1 VTSELRSPDPLR
13 RSPLELEPRNLYL
26 GDWRG
31 MMPKSHKKPN
41 ATVLSALDMVE
52 RAGLLIITI
61 ATIVAIGQEIWQM
74 LLVQKVLLED
84 ILLLFIFLEILT
96 MVGLY
101 FKSGKLPLRYP
112 IYIAMVAI
120 ARYIIIG
127 MKQIDGWTVLAFA
140 GAILVLALAVVV
152 IRYGHVR
159 LPYGDD

>member
-1 VTSELRSPDPLR
+1 
-13 RSPLELEPRNLYL
+13 
-26 GDWRG
+26 
-31 MMPKSHKKPN
+31 MPMPHKRPN
-41 ATVLSALDMVE
+41 PTVLRTLDIIE
-52 RAGLLIITI
+52 WAGLLVITA
-61 ATIVAIGQEIWQM
+61 ATIVAIGQEIRQM
-74 LLVQKVLLED
+74 LVAQKVLLED

-127 MKQIDGWTVLAFA
+127 MKQIDGWTILAFA
-140 GAILVLALAVVV
+140 GAILVLALAVVA

-159 LPYGDD
+159 LPYGDE

>member
-1 VTSELRSPDPLR
+1 
-13 RSPLELEPRNLYL
+13 
-26 GDWRG
+26 
-31 MMPKSHKKPN
+31 MPIPHRKPN
-41 ATVLSALDMVE
+41 PTVLQALSFIE
-52 RAGLLIITI
+52 WIGLLVITI
-61 ATIVAIGQEIWQM
+61 TTIVAIGQEIQQM
-74 LLVQKVLLED
+74 LAVKKVLLED

-127 MKQIDGWTVLAFA
+127 MKQIDGWTILALA
-140 GAILVLALAVVV
+140 GAILVLALAVVA

>member
-1 VTSELRSPDPLR
+1 
-13 RSPLELEPRNLYL
+13 
-26 GDWRG
+26 
-31 MMPKSHKKPN
+31 MPIPHRKPN
-41 ATVLSALDMVE
+41 PTVLQALSFIE
-52 RAGLLIITI
+52 WIGLLVITI
-61 ATIVAIGQEIWQM
+61 TTIVAIGQEIQQM
-74 LLVQKVLLED
+74 LAVKKVLLED

-127 MKQIDGWTVLAFA
+127 MKQIDGWTILALA
-140 GAILVLALAVVV
+140 GAILVLALAVVA

-159 LPYGDD
+159 LPYTDD

>member
-1 VTSELRSPDPLR
+1 MPSRS
-13 RSPLELEPRNLYL
+13 
-26 GDWRG
+26 
-31 MMPKSHKKPN
+31 KKPN
-41 ATVLSALDMVE
+41 PNVLRALDMVE
-52 RAGLLIITI
+52 WVGLLVISV
-61 ATIVAIGQEIWQM
+61 ATVVAIGQEIWQM
-74 LLVQKVLLED
+74 LLARQVLLQD

-127 MKQIDGWTVLAFA
+127 MKQLDGWTILAFA
-140 GAILVLALAVVV
+140 AAILVLALAVVA

>member
-1 VTSELRSPDPLR
+1 MPSTS
-13 RSPLELEPRNLYL
+13 
-26 GDWRG
+26 
-31 MMPKSHKKPN
+31 KKPN
-41 ATVLSALDMVE
+41 PNVLRALDMVE
-52 RAGLLIITI
+52 WAGLLVISV
-61 ATIVAIGQEIWQM
+61 ATVVAIGQEIWLM
-74 LLVQKVLLED
+74 LVARQVQLQD

-127 MKQIDGWTVLAFA
+127 MKQLDGWTILAFA
-140 GAILVLALAVVV
+140 AAILVLALAVVA

>member
-1 VTSELRSPDPLR
+1 MPTPTSKSNPMVLR
-13 RSPLELEPRNLYL
+13 
-26 GDWRG
+26 
-31 MMPKSHKKPN
+31 
-41 ATVLSALDMVE
+41 ALDIVE
-52 RAGLLIITI
+52 WAGLLLISM
-61 ATIVAIGQEIWQM
+61 ATVVAIGQEAWQM
-74 LLVQKVLLED
+74 LVARNVLLQD

-127 MKQIDGWTVLAFA
+127 MKQLDGWTILAFA
-140 GAILVLALAVVV
+140 GAILVLALAVVA

>member
-1 VTSELRSPDPLR
+1 
-13 RSPLELEPRNLYL
+13 
-26 GDWRG
+26 
-31 MMPKSHKKPN
+31 MPIPHRKPN
-41 ATVLSALDMVE
+41 PTVLQALSFIE
-52 RAGLLIITI
+52 WIGLLIITI
-61 ATIVAIGQEIWQM
+61 TTIVAIGQEIQQM
-74 LLVQKVLLED
+74 LAVKKVLLED

-127 MKQIDGWTVLAFA
+127 MKQIDGWTILALA
-140 GAILVLALAVVV
+140 GAILVLALAVVA

-159 LPYGDD
+159 LPYSDD

>member
-1 VTSELRSPDPLR
+1 MPTTS
-13 RSPLELEPRNLYL
+13 
-26 GDWRG
+26 
-31 MMPKSHKKPN
+31 KKPN
-41 ATVLSALDMVE
+41 PNVLRALDMVE
-52 RAGLLIITI
+52 WAGLLVISI
-61 ATIVAIGQEIWQM
+61 ATVVAIGQEIWQM
-74 LLVQKVLLED
+74 LLARQVLLQD

-127 MKQIDGWTVLAFA
+127 MKQLDGWTILAFA
-140 GAILVLALAVVV
+140 AAILVLALAVVA

>member
-1 VTSELRSPDPLR
+1 
-13 RSPLELEPRNLYL
+13 
-26 GDWRG
+26 
-31 MMPKSHKKPN
+31 MPHKRPN
-41 ATVLSALDMVE
+41 PTVLRALDMIE
-52 RAGLLIITI
+52 RVGLLVITI
-61 ATIVAIGQEIWQM
+61 ATIVAIGQEVKLM
-74 LLVQKVLLED
+74 LVAQKVLLED

-127 MKQIDGWTVLAFA
+127 MKQIDGLTILAFA
-140 GAILVLALAVVV
+140 GAILVLALAVVA

>member
-1 VTSELRSPDPLR
+1 
-13 RSPLELEPRNLYL
+13 
-26 GDWRG
+26 
-31 MMPKSHKKPN
+31 MPKTPVRG
-41 ATVLSALDMVE
+41 TRILSALTLLE
-52 RAGLLIITI
+52 NIGLVLITV
-61 ATIVAIGQEIWQM
+61 ATVVAIGQEV
-74 LLVQKVLLED
+74 LLMFQQRKVLLPD

-127 MKQIDGWTVLAFA
+127 MKEMDGPTMLALA
-140 GAILVLALAVVV
+140 GAILVLALAVMA

-159 LPYGDD
+159 FPYADD

>member
-1 VTSELRSPDPLR
+1 MSTVP
-13 RSPLELEPRNLYL
+13 
-26 GDWRG
+26 
-31 MMPKSHKKPN
+31 KKPN
-41 ATVLSALDMVE
+41 PKVLRALDIAE
-52 RAGLLIITI
+52 WAGLLVIAI
-61 ATIVAIGQEIWQM
+61 ATMVAIGQEIWVM
-74 LLVQKVLLED
+74 VAARKVLLQD
-84 ILLLFIFLEILT
+84 ILLLFIYLEVLT

-127 MKQIDGWTVLAFA
+127 MKEIDGWTILAFA
-140 GAILVLALAVVV
+140 GAILVLALAVVA

>member
-1 VTSELRSPDPLR
+1 
-13 RSPLELEPRNLYL
+13 
-26 GDWRG
+26 
-31 MMPKSHKKPN
+31 MPKTHPRGTRILKALTLLEN
-41 ATVLSALDMVE
+41 IGLVL
-52 RAGLLIITI
+52 ITI
-61 ATIVAIGQEIWQM
+61 ATVVAIGQEVVLMFEQG
-74 LLVQKVLLED
+74 KVLLPD

-127 MKQIDGWTVLAFA
+127 MKEMNGLTMLALA
-140 GAILVLALAVVV
+140 GAILILALAVVA

-159 LPYGDD
+159 FPYAED